1 MKEHSM
7 CIGGSKSS
15 NTQPPPPEQPTRFD
29 YNAGQR
35 MGGSQGRA
43 NAGTAAVMSPKVV
56 GKTFGS
62 DLGST
67 APAGQ

>member
-1 MKEHSM
+1 MRENIM
-7 CIGGSKSS
+7 CIGGSKAS

-35 MGGSQGRA
+35 TGGAQGLA
-43 NAGTAAVMSPKVV
+43 NVGAAEVTSPKIV

-62 DLGST
+62 ELGST
-67 APAGQ
+67 RPTGQ